1 MGSSWS
7 HFTESPQGRLSVV
20 HFLVCPSNKNC
31 YNNVTFAGQ
40 KSLVTATIC
49 EHIFQPGFLMINS
62 DLFPLEVDSHSL
74 WRMTSLSFNFHR
86 EGQPWPRWCFSNWVA
101 VIQIKAC
108 IFSTPSL
115 AHHPQQEAET
125 SLLFFDL
132 LRLSMFSM
140 AMQRRNFS
148 HCWTW
153 HHIPTNNLPTPR
165 GSGVSS
171 LHMRR
176 MEVGIAHFP

>member
-49 EHIFQPGFLMINS
+49 EHIFQSGFPMINS

-125 SLLFFDL
+125 SLLFFFICSDSVCFL
-132 LRLSMFSM
+132 WQCNVVISATVELDI
-140 AMQRRNFS
+140 
-148 HCWTW
+148 TY
-153 HHIPTNNLPTPR
+153 LPT
-165 GSGVSS
+165 
-171 LHMRR
+171 
-176 MEVGIAHFP
+176 IFPYPGAVVFQASTWDAWRLE